1 MMADK
6 SAIAS
11 FLQATVSSTQAQIS
25 HSIVNVV
32 CLLLPYLRPSWSGK
46 NGQFPASRQKPIL
59 EEFWASKRHLTK
71 IYCMTAMRAKAD
83 LRRCNLLFAFCQNLN
98 NHFYCKMDYPLNI
111 S

>member
-32 CLLLPYLRPSWSGK
+32 CLLLPFSRPSSAYLAQNRIVRIVRISPFQPRPLAK
-46 NGQFPASRQKPIL
+46 KVEKL
-59 EEFWASKRHLTK
+59 DRHSLQ
-71 IYCMTAMRAKAD
+71 
-83 LRRCNLLFAFCQNLN
+83 QNAEMN
-98 NHFYCKMDYPLNI
+98 ERSQI
-111 S
+111 